1 MANRAEAY
9 DFSYFEDRNKAE
21 GYGTNDYG
29 VVDYGIDG
37 SHAYQPMELPQA
49 EPEPKI
55 VELPKQEPEGEP
67 EQRRRPKRNLMRMAA
82 AWLCFGLIFSAV
94 MTAVYSEV
102 QLTELTEKINEAKKD
117 LEEAKSLEVQLT
129 MQAAQ
134 KMSDAEVERYATE
147 QLGMGKV
154 TGSQVVYLHVAQQD
168 RGTVVQELG
177 EGSWLDRAIAAVRGW
192 FA

>member
-67 EQRRRPKRNLMRMAA
+67 EQRRRPKRNLMR
-82 AWLCFGLIFSAV
+82 L
-94 MTAVYSEV
+94 
-102 QLTELTEKINEAKKD
+102 
-117 LEEAKSLEVQLT
+117 
-129 MQAAQ
+129 
-134 KMSDAEVERYATE
+134 AEVLR
-147 QLGMGKV
+147 
-154 TGSQVVYLHVAQQD
+154 
-168 RGTVVQELG
+168 
-177 EGSWLDRAIAAVRGW
+177 
-192 FA
+192 F

>member
-9 DFSYFEDRNKAE
+9 DLSYFEDRDTAQ
-21 GYGTNDYG
+21 GHGGAVYGTE
-29 VVDYGIDG
+29 G
-37 SHAYQPMELPQA
+37 SHAYQPVELPQA
-49 EPEPKI
+49 EPEPKV
-55 VELPKQEPEGEP
+55 VELPEREPEGEP
-67 EQRRRPKRNLMRMAA
+67 RQRHRPKRNLMRVAA

-102 QLTELTEKINEAKKD
+102 QLTELTERINEAKKD
-117 LEEAKSLEVQLT
+117 LEEAESLEVQLT

-168 RGTVVQELG
+168 RGTVVQEVG
-177 EGSWLDRAIAAVRGW
+177 EGSWLDRAIAAVREW